1 LLDNTGDA
9 SIRPNQIFAVSL
21 PYSMLDDL
29 QARAVVDVVERHLL
43 TPLGLRSLAPKD
55 PAYRG
60 VYRGGVLER
69 DSAYHQGS
77 VWLWLMG
84 PFLSAYARVY
94 PGSERV
100 AELVDGLRGHLRE
113 AGVGQ
118 MSEIADG
125 DAPFTPRGCFAQA
138 WSVAGVLRAVADG
151 GWNKLTGFSDI
162 SRERGAAYADAGD
175 GGGRAVYVAGVQ

>member
-1 LLDNTGDA
+1 
-9 SIRPNQIFAVSL
+9 
-21 PYSMLDDL
+21 
-29 QARAVVDVVERHLL
+29 VVDVVERHLL
-43 TPLGLRSLAPKD
+43 TPLGLRSLAPED

-100 AELVDGLRGHLRE
+100 AELVNGLREHLRE

-138 WSVAGVLRAVADG
+138 WSVAEVLRAVAENRG
-151 GWNKLTGFSDI
+151 NRLTAGLDVSM
-162 SRERGAAYADAGD
+162 ERGANHADAGD
-175 GGGRAVYVAGVQ
+175 GGGRAVYVAGV